1 MSGKNIQNYKKKPDQ
16 QKKRPKSAPREMS
29 TSKPCGAVTDFLTN
43 FHQPKAFDP
52 RFQDECG
59 EIDHIQFVKN
69 YSFLQENRQ
78 SEIEQI
84 KKKLSK
90 SSNPE
95 ETQNL
100 KRKKQSLEDQYKI
113 FSAKQKDVE
122 DRFQWHAEERKRIM
136 EGKKPFWLNKSSMK
150 QRDEQRKFKEL
161 KESGKLNKYLVKR
174 RKKLAHKDRLDL
186 M

>member
-1 MSGKNIQNYKKKPDQ
+1 MSEKNFQNQKKKSDQ
-16 QKKRPKSAPREMS
+16 PKKKSRAAPQEMS
-29 TSKPCGAVTDFLTN
+29 TNKPGGGYDFLSSTRI
-43 FHQPKAFDP
+43 PKSFDP

-69 YSFLQENRQ
+69 YSFLQDNRQ
-78 SEIEQI
+78 SEIQQI
-84 KKKLSK
+84 NKKLKK

-95 ETQNL
+95 EAQML

-113 FSAKQKDVE
+113 FDAKQKDVE
-122 DRFQWHAEERKRIM
+122 DRFQWHAEEKKRIM